1 MRNILF
7 TSLLVIIFASCT
19 NIYFTSPQPE
29 FAENLSSIP
38 DGFQGTFYS
47 DYQKDSASTDSL
59 IYHVTDVTIN
69 GDTINTTNLVVRSW
83 GNYLFVNTQ
92 DEEGVWD
99 LMIVNRN
106 NTFLG
111 EEIKK
116 QSLHTGF
123 GVDLT
128 GFNVTEDTASGLYI
142 LNDVSTLQFHYLLRM
157 SNKNTNELNRID

>member
-1 MRNILF
+1 MCIR
-7 TSLLVIIFASCT
+7 
-19 NIYFTSPQPE
+19 
-29 FAENLSSIP
+29 
-38 DGFQGTFYS
+38 
-47 DYQKDSASTDSL
+47 DS
-59 IYHVTDVTIN
+59 
-69 GDTINTTNLVVRSW
+69 
-83 GNYLFVNTQ
+83 TQ